1 MDNSLIFDITSK
13 QIPRYIAVEGPIGVG
28 KTTLTKMLADTFNYK
43 MLLETPE
50 TNPFLERFYQNPKQ
64 YALPTQ
70 LFFLF
75 ERARKIQGMRQG
87 DMFDPVTVADFL
99 LEKDKLFAELNLDPD
114 EMALYNNISTH
125 LAIDS
130 PVPDLVIYLQAPM
143 SVLHSRL
150 QQLTTGSR
158 SDLIID
164 KPYLSQ
170 LIDAYTA
177 FFHYYNEAPLLIVN
191 ASELDLENDQQDYQ
205 QFVNFMLTVKSG
217 RHYYNPK
224 PSII

>member
-114 EMALYNNISTH
+114 EMALYNNISKH

-143 SVLHSRL
+143 SVLHSRI

-191 ASELDLENDQQDYQ
+191 ASELDLANDQQDYQ

-224 PSII
+224 PTII

>member
-1 MDNSLIFDITSK
+1 
-13 QIPRYIAVEGPIGVG
+13 
-28 KTTLTKMLADTFNYK
+28 
-43 MLLETPE
+43 
-50 TNPFLERFYQNPKQ
+50 
-64 YALPTQ
+64 
-70 LFFLF
+70 
-75 ERARKIQGMRQG
+75 MRQG

-191 ASELDLENDQQDYQ
+191 ASELDLAND
-205 QFVNFMLTVKSG
+205 
-217 RHYYNPK
+217 
-224 PSII
+224 

>member
-75 ERARKIQGMRQG
+75 ERAQKIQGMRQG

-191 ASELDLENDQQDYQ
+191 ASELDLANDQQDYQ

-224 PSII
+224 PTII